1 MSTFNGPP
9 PMFSRSDRSSA
20 ASRKADKLQTVMSE
34 IDQLVGLHDVKE
46 QLEKLIA
53 LARVVA
59 IRRDRDMP
67 TGAVNLHM
75 VFSGPPG
82 TGKTVVARKVGRML
96 HAIGLLKRG
105 QCVEVDR
112 AKLVAPYLGHTAR
125 NVTEMVEKALD
136 GVLFIDEAYTLT
148 NSANQMQGP
157 DQFGQEAVDTLLKLM
172 EDHRERLVVIVAGYT
187 DEMNDFVGSN
197 PGLKSRFSRFI
208 EFDSYLP
215 DELMEIF
222 KGIVTEWKYLLTPEA
237 EREAQRHIASM
248 RRTADKKFGNA
259 RAVRSFFE
267 AILPAQAMRIAFVE
281 NLEEAPDT
289 LLQTIELEDV
299 RMVTVT

>member
-9 PMFSRSDRSSA
+9 PTFSRSDRSSA

-222 KGIVTEWKYLLTPEA
+222 KGIVTEGKYLLTPEA

-299 RMVTVT
+299 RMVTVA